1 METFSVKYLLCSATT
16 SDSILSRGPII
27 ENLTTILI
35 ELTELIDWFYCWLI
49 LKFNIRGL
57 PIIILNI
64 LVRPMFTISKD
75 RCGGCCRVTVQGVT
89 GSLWSVLHSC
99 CGGGCRVAV
108 KVVRVIFNEDL
119 GVVYSLL
126 NAINVNELVYQY
138 CSTQACI
145 SQSTLTKRKTNQLK
159 MKNAIS
165 RAAAP
170 IAVRI
175 NFLRCLI
182 KNHKFWAQERPM
194 TYLAPTWSTSPI
206 LVAPPPLKNCG
217 SLPTW

>member
-1 METFSVKYLLCSATT
+1 MTDVEGVAGLL
-16 SDSILSRGPII
+16 
-27 ENLTTILI
+27 
-35 ELTELIDWFYCWLI
+35 Y
-49 LKFNIRGL
+49 
-57 PIIILNI
+57 
-64 LVRPMFTISKD
+64 
-75 RCGGCCRVTVQGVT
+75 RVLLGRF
-89 GSLWSVLHSC
+89 
-99 CGGGCRVAV
+99 GGGCRVAV

-119 GVVYSLL
+119 RSVYSLL
-126 NAINVNELVYQY
+126 NAINVNELVYWY
-138 CSTQACI
+138 CSTQACL

-165 RAAAP
+165 RAPAP

-175 NFLRCLI
+175 NFLRCLS

-194 TYLAPTWSTSPI
+194 TYLAPNWSTSPI